1 MGFLWTGLLSPR
13 ELCGASV
20 PLPGAPRASPLLQGF
35 FASKLGSLLLFLA
48 LSCRSVGGNS
58 RKFSANGGQL
68 RGRAAEAGGRS
79 VPRPLVLSSWLPAG
93 MGSVLLQSRSFP
105 CCVSE
110 KVPSV
115 GAAPGL
121 GGAPS
126 SLGRWAT
133 GCHRKFEQD
142 QIQWSKC
149 QVFCFAGGMWSDR
162 LC

>member
-1 MGFLWTGLLSPR
+1 MLGCVVLIFAHSVMGFLWTGLLSPR

-35 FASKLGSLLLFLA
+35 FASKLGSLLRFLA

-79 VPRPLVLSSWLPAG
+79 VPRPLVLSSWLPVG

-110 KVPSV
+110 EASLCRSRPRAGWGPKF
-115 GAAPGL
+115 PGPM
-121 GGAPS
+121 G
-126 SLGRWAT
+126 
-133 GCHRKFEQD
+133 HRMPQE
-142 QIQWSKC
+142 I
-149 QVFCFAGGMWSDR
+149 
-162 LC
+162 